1 MNKNFERVGKFV
13 AVGLAAGIGVTACS
27 ETKPAATPSAEVRIQ
42 SQIDSIRS
50 DNTSYVGSNAVNNA
64 GIEKT
69 WVSVL
74 PNGTQVDL
82 QVTYPADV
90 NKKNIPTGNYNASAV
105 EGIDVTFYQ
114 PGVNFKN
121 KKPEAGFDLGK
132 EVDGRWD
139 ATYYQYLSP
148 SSQFSI
154 GEENQS
160 QVETQMYPGSIP
172 SKTTADAA
180 EASSIY
186 NQVLSHIEVVI
197 DDISHN
203 SDVSITPNEVKA

>member
-1 MNKNFERVGKFV
+1 MKKSFERVGKVV

-27 ETKPAATPSAEVRIQ
+27 EAKPTATTSAEVRMQ
-42 SQIDSIRS
+42 SQIDNIRS
-50 DNTSYVGSNAVNNA
+50 DNTSFVGSNAVNNA

-90 NKKNIPTGNYNASAV
+90 NKKNIPTGNYSASAV

-121 KKPEAGFDLGK
+121 TKPEAGYDIGK

-139 ATYYQYLSP
+139 ATYYQYLSSTSP
-148 SSQFSI
+148 FSI

-160 QVETQMYPGSIP
+160 QVETQEYPGSIP
-172 SKTTADAA
+172 PKTTADTA
-180 EASSIY
+180 EAHSIY
-186 NQVLSHIEVVI
+186 NQVVNQVEVVI
-197 DDISHN
+197 NDIGRN
-203 SDVSITPNEVKA
+203 GDVHISPTEVKA